1 MLMNLIYSSITLN
14 QGKVTFTYSRAF
26 QILAKAVEAMNSSK
40 LEDLVK
46 LPKSIFELPE
56 KISPTLQSSHY
67 LPAYTDVRNSL
78 VWYVSILIA
87 TPSKL
92 RYIVAKIRY
101 LVLIAQG

>member
-26 QILAKAVEAMNSSK
+26 QILAKAVVATNSSK

-56 KISPTLQSSHY
+56 KISPMLQSPHY
-67 LPAYTDVRNSL
+67 LSSYTDVRSL
-78 VWYVSILIA
+78 YE
-87 TPSKL
+87 
-92 RYIVAKIRY
+92 KIRT
-101 LVLIAQG
+101 IFQR